1 MVKFFPLNILVLSC
15 ILVCSLGIGGSY
27 QRDSA
32 SLFASGETDTAMF
45 QVGEELIYNV
55 SYLSINI
62 GQVKIRVV
70 GKAYADSESYYK
82 AIAYIDSYSGIPFVN
97 LHAIYESNV
106 DAKMFSRWF
115 RSRNKDNSRWY
126 AAEYDFNYA
135 AGKMYIQKGFWK
147 SDRIDV
153 LDSLTLDTL
162 YHDGLSLYYY
172 ARQLVRSSQRVVTPT
187 VIREKKVRTIINFSG
202 KYTKAEIDAV
212 AYPVDVIEFDGDAEF
227 VGIFGLT
234 GAFEGWFSNDDARV
248 PILAKMKVII
258 GNIRIELLKWTRQG
272 WSPPR
277 YAQNRSR

>member
-1 MVKFFPLNILVLSC
+1 MKFVPLKNLILSC
-15 ILVCSLGIGGSY
+15 IFAYSLAIGDSY
-27 QRDSA
+27 QRESGA
-32 SLFASGETDTAMF
+32 LISLRQADTAMF

-70 GKAYADSESYYK
+70 GKVLAEGESYYK
-82 AIAYIDSYSGIPFVN
+82 AIAFIDSYSGIPFVN
-97 LHAIYESNV
+97 LHAIYESNI
-106 DAKMFSRWF
+106 DEKMFSRWF
-115 RSRNKDNSRWY
+115 RSRNKEDSRWY
-126 AAEYDFNYA
+126 ATEYDFNYQ

-147 SDRIDV
+147 SNKIDV
-153 LDSLTLDTL
+153 IDSLTLDTL

-172 ARQLVRSSQRVVTPT
+172 ARQFVRSPQRVVIPT
-187 VIREKKVRTIINFSG
+187 MIREKKVRTIINFSS
-202 KYTKAEIDAV
+202 KHTKADIDAV

-234 GAFEGWFSNDDARV
+234 GAFEGWFSNDDARI

-272 WSPPR
+272 WSPPQ
-277 YAQNRSR
+277 YAENTSR